1 MTPSNAKHLKSAL
14 LEAKPPEV
22 TEELKECQL
31 CHQILPKSDFYKRKD
46 RDGEYT
52 WTMSYC
58 TSCSLQNVIETRQ
71 KNPEHYKEYNK
82 EYLSQYYSNNK
93 DKYQIYYKRYYYS
106 KLSPE
111 KQIKYKQ
118 KLLDKYPEIVDQICV

>member
-1 MTPSNAKHLKSAL
+1 M
-14 LEAKPPEV
+14 
-22 TEELKECQL
+22 TEELKKCQL

-58 TSCSLQNVIETRQ
+58 GPCDMVKVKQSKV
-71 KNPEHYKEYNK
+71 KNPEHYKEYINK
-82 EYLSQYYSNNK
+82 YNNDYYHQYK
-93 DKYQIYYKRYYYS
+93 DRVRIVQKRYYYN
-106 KLSPE
+106 KLTYE

-118 KLLDKYPEIVDQICV
+118 KLLDKYPEMVDQICV

>member
-1 MTPSNAKHLKSAL
+1 MTEELKECQNSEELNSNIPSAL
-14 LEAKPPEV
+14 
-22 TEELKECQL
+22 LKECQL
-31 CHQILPKSDFYKRKD
+31 CHQMFPKDQFYKRKD

-58 TSCSLQNVIETRQ
+58 NKCKYIQVNEDRQVNIEKYRDYQ
-71 KNPEHYKEYNK
+71 KEYSNEYYHTNK
-82 EYLSQYYSNNK
+82 NK
-93 DKYQIYYKRYYYS
+93 VQIIQKRYYYN

-118 KLLDKYPEIVDQICV
+118 KLLDKYPEMFHLICIK